1 MNADTTAAPRTRPT
15 PPEPIWA
22 DVARGFLATG
32 IMISLM
38 VMISFMLTGER
49 TVAYVAT
56 ATGLLLVASI
66 PLVERGIDRT

>member
-1 MNADTTAAPRTRPT
+1 MNADTTAAQRTRPT

-22 DVARGFLATG
+22 DAARGFLATG

-49 TVAYVAT
+49 TVAYAAI

-66 PLVERGIDRT
+66 PLVEWGIDRT